1 MPLYKSGAVA
11 AEPRRRNHALID
23 PAPRLVLAFRGNA
36 DRMDLTRDY
45 PRGPREQLGGIAL
58 LPRAIDK
65 GRAQLEGTLGE
76 YVYYGCR
83 LNLKLFNTLGV
94 TEDEFLDAVRRSPD
108 DAAMLEWID
117 TYVRPERSAVD
128 QMNDWVLHNEP
139 LAEDRQAFC
148 DELEKI
154 DPGNDYVNTWT
165 DLIDLEEGRLKK
177 ESSTAT

>member
-1 MPLYKSGAVA
+1 
-11 AEPRRRNHALID
+11 
-23 PAPRLVLAFRGNA
+23 
-36 DRMDLTRDY
+36 MDLTRDY
-45 PRGPREQLGGIAL
+45 PRGPREQLGGMAL

-65 GRAQLEGTLGE
+65 ARAQLEGTLGE

-83 LNLKLFNTLGV
+83 FNLKLFNVLGV
-94 TEDEFLDAVRRSPD
+94 TEDEFLDAVRSSPD

-117 TYVRPERSAVD
+117 AYVRPDGSAVE
-128 QMNDWVLHNEP
+128 QMNRWVLENNPSPE
-139 LAEDRQAFC
+139 ERETFC

-165 DLIDLEEGRLKK
+165 ELIDLEEGRLKK